1 MNNKFGKKKKLSV
14 EQFDRE
20 KFRAVIKCS
29 ICTGERVA
37 GFTNIQTGE
46 FHDIMLIKNDEDLKC
61 FKEMYGV
68 TEMTKEY

>member
-1 MNNKFGKKKKLSV
+1 MFGKKKKLSV

-20 KFRAVIKCS
+20 NFRAVIKYS
-29 ICTGERVA
+29 ICTGEQVA